1 MNGVPY
7 IRFFG
12 DDWLAGTQELS
23 LEERGALI
31 TIVALTSSTGRGP
44 EADFKRLARRFGC
57 TPGRAKKIIMSL
69 VDLGKITIEDGSLNN
84 KRALFETK
92 NSQKNSE
99 KQSEKANQR
108 WSKKDE
114 KCNKIKGVENAAAL
128 PGECQ
133 PEPEPEPYTATTV
146 PKSGDPREP
155 DPPTEAAA
163 ASGGVAKTEMPI
175 DDLYAEVLAAVGH
188 RGASLPA
195 HWMPPAAQLHV
206 SRWRT
211 DLGLTDA
218 QIIFTARESRK
229 RHDEAPNGPKA
240 LDRVMANVAAQLTA
254 PRLKAASKPQQKAPR
269 KHFEVMAERMA
280 KTGTEGP

>member
-1 MNGVPY
+1 MKHGSEWYKREPTAYLGGVQGLSTKQHAVY
-7 IRFFG
+7 SVILDLIYQHG
-12 DDWLAGTQELS
+12 GSINDDPKWISGWFSDMGSAAVRRTIED
-23 LEERGALI
+23 LI
-31 TIVALTSSTGRGP
+31 
-44 EADFKRLARRFGC
+44 
-57 TPGRAKKIIMSL
+57 
-69 VDLGKITIEDGSLNN
+69 DLGKLHREGDQLTNLRAKNEAKTREKLRENRQETGRKGGVSSAKLRASNNENNNLDQPIGSPREE
-84 KRALFETK
+84 KRREEAT
-92 NSQKNSE
+92 
-99 KQSEKANQR
+99 
-108 WSKKDE
+108 
-114 KCNKIKGVENAAAL
+114 
-128 PGECQ
+128 
-133 PEPEPEPYTATTV
+133 TTV
-146 PKSGDPREP
+146 PKSGDPRET
-155 DPPTEAAA
+155 DPPPEAAA
-163 ASGGVAKTEMPI
+163 ARETKSEMPI